1 MVQKYSNTLN
11 NIVKYMENVDVDSFL
26 EVENMHGMSAEAYGT
41 LEMREMHKSLIEGF
55 SFKHSPI
62 LDDLKTLNEIPENKI
77 LSPSELSQHR
87 QDVTV
92 LLEKAM
98 TGWGAAKSLF
108 KGASK
113 VGGKAKDKVGNAA
126 GAVKDKV
133 GDAAGAVK
141 DKLGDK
147 EGVDNIASG
156 AVEKIKN
163 EPDTFVAIG
172 DKCNGGQQGVCI
184 NTKENQCTVGTLS
197 RKCKGAAHIRCCP
210 SSLVKKQKVVVNV
223 HQHFPRVVKILLANP
238 IVKIH
243 AMVIVF
249 VIQTES
255 MNVCVFQKVI
265 KNFIILIL
273 VKLLK
278 GLRKWKNHL
287 V

>member
-1 MVQKYSNTLN
+1 MKQSSIFQLALFYLVLLLSHESITVANTIRQTVGLRHGAKISNTLN

-113 VGGKAKDKVGNAA
+113 VGGKAKDKVGDA
-126 GAVKDKV
+126 GSAVKDKV
-133 GDAAGAVK
+133 GDAGSAAK
-141 DKLGDK
+141 DKLGDAK

-163 EPDTFVAIG
+163 ETMENPILIVPPKLG
-172 DKCNGGQQGVCI
+172 NGQRQF
-184 NTKENQCTVGTLS
+184 
-197 RKCKGAAHIRCCP
+197 
-210 SSLVKKQKVVVNV
+210 
-223 HQHFPRVVKILLANP
+223 HFPFP
-238 IVKIH
+238 I
-243 AMVIVF
+243 
-249 VIQTES
+249 
-255 MNVCVFQKVI
+255 FQCKLGRHVG
-265 KNFIILIL
+265 L
-273 VKLLK
+273 LLK
-278 GLRKWKNHL
+278 APIDYSKSL
-287 V
+287 